1 MANILYFTAA
11 AISGAAFVICFIRLV
26 IGPTSS
32 DRAVALD
39 GMTIISIP
47 LIVFLAFYMK
57 QVFFIDVSLVYALV
71 SFVGVV
77 ALARFLERG
86 V

>member
-1 MANILYFTAA
+1 MADFIFLVAA
-11 AISGAAFVICFIRLV
+11 AIGGLAMVICFVRLL

-39 GMTIISIP
+39 GMTIVSIP
-47 LIVFLAFYMK
+47 LIVFFARYLA
-57 QVFFIDVSLVYALV
+57 QVFFIDVALVYALV
-71 SFVGVV
+71 SFVGIV

-86 V
+86 I